1 MSRVTRVALGPG
13 RSFVKVRLP
22 KGVKSAAS
30 IASGKYGAAID
41 RLAEQKRLSTGEGCM
56 LFFVRGRGGTK
67 AIQRCE
73 GRKLRGTNK
82 KQCRN
87 KKKKF
92 VKCARGK
99 RRR

>member
-30 IASGKYGAAID
+30 IAHGKYGAAID
-41 RLAEQKRLSTGEGCM
+41 RLADQKRLSTGEGCM
-56 LFFVRGRGGTK
+56 LFFVRGKGGTK

-92 VKCARGK
+92 VKCS